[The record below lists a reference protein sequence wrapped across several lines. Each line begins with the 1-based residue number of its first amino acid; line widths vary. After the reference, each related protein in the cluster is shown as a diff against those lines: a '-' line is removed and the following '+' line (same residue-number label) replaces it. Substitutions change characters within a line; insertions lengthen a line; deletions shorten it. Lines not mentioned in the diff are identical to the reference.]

1 MLIYLLYLLFGL
13 LAIGFVIFL
22 HELGHFTAARL
33 LGVDVEVLS
42 YGMGPKLFSFQG
54 PKTEY
59 RISLFLFGG
68 YCRMKGSL
76 DLMKALKDDA
86 RSMDKTEAGSYFG
99 TTPVVRF
106 LIYLAG
112 PLMNFL
118 LAVLLLALSSL
129 IPVER
134 LSDPAVVTPIS
145 EYGTLFNSDIIQSN
159 IQKGDILIASGKHI
173 FEDWQD
179 AEDFIKTHSG
189 EIIPVTVCRDDK
201 FIETELIPTKTVD
214 GYAYGITLFQEPV
227 IGRSKSTFFLPGDR
241 IVEADGKKIECT
253 LDIYSITSDNFTVL
267 IERDGKLIENIIENG
282 HLPFAWYS
290 DIRDSRDSVSPLL
303 YGLKRSASM
312 FVSALRTLGAFITF
326 HLEDALTVMTGPV
339 KAAESIGHITAIA
352 FQTSA
357 PSGLRSLLLLC
368 SIISISLSVGNIL
381 PIPTFDGGQ
390 MLINITEMI
399 YRRELSPRSY
409 VMLQIVGMILAL
421 FIMIMMYSLDVKAY
435 FFS

>member
-118 LAVLLLALSSL
+118 LAVLLLALSSHTDKR
-129 IPVER
+129 IRNPFQQRYNPEQYTER
-134 LSDPAVVTPIS
+134 RYP
-145 EYGTLFNSDIIQSN
+145 
-159 IQKGDILIASGKHI
+159 H
-173 FEDWQD
+173 
-179 AEDFIKTHSG
+179 
-189 EIIPVTVCRDDK
+189 
-201 FIETELIPTKTVD
+201 
-214 GYAYGITLFQEPV
+214 
-227 IGRSKSTFFLPGDR
+227 R
-241 IVEADGKKIECT
+241 I
-253 LDIYSITSDNFTVL
+253 
-267 IERDGKLIENIIENG
+267 R
-282 HLPFAWYS
+282 
-290 DIRDSRDSVSPLL
+290 
-303 YGLKRSASM
+303 
-312 FVSALRTLGAFITF
+312 
-326 HLEDALTVMTGPV
+326 
-339 KAAESIGHITAIA
+339 
-352 FQTSA
+352 
-357 PSGLRSLLLLC
+357 
-368 SIISISLSVGNIL
+368 
-381 PIPTFDGGQ
+381 
-390 MLINITEMI
+390 
-399 YRRELSPRSY
+399 
-409 VMLQIVGMILAL
+409 
-421 FIMIMMYSLDVKAY
+421 KAY
-435 FFS
+435 IRGLAGCRGFHKNTQRRDNPSNCLQG

>member
-145 EYGTLFNSDIIQSN
+145 E
-159 IQKGDILIASGKHI
+159 
-173 FEDWQD
+173 
-179 AEDFIKTHSG
+179 
-189 EIIPVTVCRDDK
+189 
-201 FIETELIPTKTVD
+201 
-214 GYAYGITLFQEPV
+214 
-227 IGRSKSTFFLPGDR
+227 
-241 IVEADGKKIECT
+241 
-253 LDIYSITSDNFTVL
+253 
-267 IERDGKLIENIIENG
+267 
-282 HLPFAWYS
+282 
-290 DIRDSRDSVSPLL
+290 
-303 YGLKRSASM
+303 
-312 FVSALRTLGAFITF
+312 
-326 HLEDALTVMTGPV
+326 
-339 KAAESIGHITAIA
+339 
-352 FQTSA
+352 
-357 PSGLRSLLLLC
+357 
-368 SIISISLSVGNIL
+368 
-381 PIPTFDGGQ
+381 
-390 MLINITEMI
+390 
-399 YRRELSPRSY
+399 
-409 VMLQIVGMILAL
+409 
-421 FIMIMMYSLDVKAY
+421 
-435 FFS
+435 